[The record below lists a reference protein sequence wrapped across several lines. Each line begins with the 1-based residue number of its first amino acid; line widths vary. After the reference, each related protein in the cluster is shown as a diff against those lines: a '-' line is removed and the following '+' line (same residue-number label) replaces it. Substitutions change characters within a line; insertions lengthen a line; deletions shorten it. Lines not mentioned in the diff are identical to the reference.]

1 MQCKE
6 MFRAVLLC
14 SERERPRRPQ
24 RVRPCHG
31 ALGLKFQALLSAGL
45 FPRALVFC
53 LTFCCTAVLES
64 FGVMSRVPFLL
75 PARELCPHPVHLGL
89 GTAPRCLLS
98 GWGAQQVVSGQCCG
112 CSRGAAAVS
121 LPP

>member
-1 MQCKE
+1 

-24 RVRPCHG
+24 SVRPCQG
-31 ALGLKFQALLSAGL
+31 NFGLKFQAVLSAGL
-45 FPRALVFC
+45 FPRVLVFC
-53 LTFCCTAVLES
+53 LTFCCTVVLES

-75 PARELCPHPVHLGL
+75 PARELCP
-89 GTAPRCLLS
+89 APRSFGAGCGSPVLAVGL
-98 GWGAQQVVSGQCCG
+98 GAQQVVSGQCCG